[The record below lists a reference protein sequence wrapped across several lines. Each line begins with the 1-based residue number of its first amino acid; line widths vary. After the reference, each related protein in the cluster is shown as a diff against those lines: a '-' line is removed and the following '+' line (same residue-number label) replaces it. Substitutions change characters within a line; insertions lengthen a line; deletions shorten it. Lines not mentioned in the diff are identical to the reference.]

1 MKHFNPKSR
10 KGIEIMT
17 TYNVQIRVQNG
28 GTQNIFTTCDR
39 KYAACYC
46 KSRNAEN
53 EKFGSPNRYFFET
66 TEA

>member
-1 MKHFNPKSR
+1 
-10 KGIEIMT
+10 MT
-17 TYNVQIRVQNG
+17 TYNVQLRVQNG